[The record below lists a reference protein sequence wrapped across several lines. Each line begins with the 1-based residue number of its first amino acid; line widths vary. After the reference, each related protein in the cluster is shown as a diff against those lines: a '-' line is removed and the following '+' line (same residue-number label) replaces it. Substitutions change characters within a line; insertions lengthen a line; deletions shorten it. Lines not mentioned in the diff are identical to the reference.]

1 MMEFR
6 FIKYLLIKQERSNV
20 VSGRLSVHFWKG
32 AGMKA
37 REILAQLAVDL
48 SEWK

>member
-1 MMEFR
+1 M
-6 FIKYLLIKQERSNV
+6 LLVED
-20 VSGRLSVHFWKG
+20 FWKG

-37 REILAQLAVDL
+37 REVLAQLAVDL